1 MSSSVQFYLAIFI
14 FLMTYAGIMSEKIH
28 RTICALAGGGAMIYF
43 GLVTQ
48 EQAITEFIDFN
59 TLGLLT
65 GMMILISVV
74 KQSGFFQVLA
84 LWALKKSKGSPRELL
99 ILLSIVTAVGAAL
112 IDSVTAALLI
122 APMTISLCR
131 MLRMSPVPILIS
143 EILMCNIGGTALMIG
158 NPPNVMIGSAT
169 HLDFNDF
176 LINLAPVVVI
186 TVIVILIAVLLI
198 FKNDFSS
205 VRMSAE
211 ELEKIDIMSGVEDK
225 SIFSRSLMV
234 LALTVLGF
242 VVHSRFGL
250 ESATVAMTGGMAALL
265 FCGINPEDALKEV
278 DLDTLMF
285 FMGLFILVG
294 GMENAGV
301 ITAIA
306 EKGIEMVDGD
316 SHLITFLILLLS
328 GVASAFVDNI
338 PFTATMIPLI
348 QDMQSLMNLPH
359 ADYMWWALATG
370 ACFGGNGTMIGASP
384 NVIMV
389 AIAAK
394 EGFNISFTAFM
405 KWCFPL
411 MLLSLFV
418 AGCYLE
424 TRYFMKYLI
433 YAYCFSFVWN
443 WPN

>member
-205 VRMSAE
+205 VRMSAK

-242 VVHSRFGL
+242 VVHSHFAL

-405 KWCFPL
+405 KRCFPL

-424 TRYFMKYLI
+424 TRYFIFGM
-433 YAYCFSFVWN
+433 
-443 WPN
+443 

>member
-14 FLMTYAGIMSEKIH
+14 FLMTYVGIMSEKIH

-176 LINLAPVVVI
+176 LINLAPVVFI

-242 VVHSRFGL
+242 VVHSHFGL

-424 TRYFMKYLI
+424 TRYFIFGM
-433 YAYCFSFVWN
+433 
-443 WPN
+443 

>member
-14 FLMTYAGIMSEKIH
+14 FLMTYVGIMSEKIH

-198 FKNDFSS
+198 FKNDFSG
-205 VRMSAE
+205 VRMSAK

-225 SIFSRSLMV
+225 SIFSRSLIV

-242 VVHSRFGL
+242 VVHSHFGL

-424 TRYFMKYLI
+424 TRYFIFGM
-433 YAYCFSFVWN
+433 
-443 WPN
+443 

>member
-14 FLMTYAGIMSEKIH
+14 FLMTYVGIMSEKIH

-169 HLDFNDF
+169 HLVFNDF
-176 LINLAPVVVI
+176 AMNTGP
-186 TVIVILIAVLLI
+186 IALLNVAACI
-198 FKNDFSS
+198 IYLEIIYGKELPKTE
-205 VRMSAE
+205 MTAE
-211 ELEKIDIMSGVEDK
+211 ELGKISISSVITDYSILKK
-225 SIFSRSLMV
+225 SVTI
-234 LALTVLGF
+234 LALTIFGF
-242 VVHSRFGL
+242 IVHNLIGI
-250 ESATVAMTGGMAALL
+250 ESATIALTGGVLAILACSVDPHEIFRDVDWDSL
-265 FCGINPEDALKEV
+265 F
-278 DLDTLMF
+278 F
-285 FMGLFILVG
+285 FIGLFIVVG
-294 GMENAGV
+294 GLETTGV
-301 ITAIA
+301 INALA
-306 EKGIEMVDGD
+306 QAGISAVGGD
-316 SHLITFLILLLS
+316 PEALTFTILWLS
-328 GVASAFVDNI
+328 GIASAFIDNI

-348 QDMQSLMNLPH
+348 HNMQELLGLAH
-359 ADYMWWALATG
+359 ADYMWWALSIG
-370 ACFGGNGTMIGASP
+370 ACYGGNGTIIGASP
-384 NVIMV
+384 NVIV
-389 AIAAK
+389 AALAAK
-394 EGFNISFTAFM
+394 EGYNITFGHFM
-405 KWCFPL
+405 LKCFPM
-411 MLLSLFV
+411 MLVTLLTSTF
-418 AGCYLE
+418 YLYV
-424 TRYFMKYLI
+424 RYFL
-433 YAYCFSFVWN
+433 FGT
-443 WPN
+443 P

>member
-28 RTICALAGGGAMIYF
+28 RTICALAGGAMIYF

-176 LINLAPVVVI
+176 LINLAPVVII

-205 VRMSAE
+205 VRMSAK

-234 LALTVLGF
+234 LAFTVLGF
-242 VVHSRFGL
+242 VVHSHFGL

-424 TRYFMKYLI
+424 TRYFIFGM
-433 YAYCFSFVWN
+433 
-443 WPN
+443 

>member
-84 LWALKKSKGSPRELL
+84 LWALKKSKGSPQELL

-348 QDMQSLMNLPH
+348 QDIQSLMNLPH

-424 TRYFMKYLI
+424 TRYFIFGM
-433 YAYCFSFVWN
+433 
-443 WPN
+443 

>member
-198 FKNDFSS
+198 FKNDFSG
-205 VRMSAE
+205 VRMSAK

-242 VVHSRFGL
+242 VVHSHFGL

-265 FCGINPEDALKEV
+265 FCGISPENALKEV

-405 KWCFPL
+405 KGCFPL

-424 TRYFMKYLI
+424 ARYFIFGM
-433 YAYCFSFVWN
+433 
-443 WPN
+443 

>member
-14 FLMTYAGIMSEKIH
+14 FLMTYVGIMSEKIH

-176 LINLAPVVVI
+176 LMNLAPVVFI

-198 FKNDFSS
+198 FKNDFSG
-205 VRMSAE
+205 VRMSAK

-242 VVHSRFGL
+242 VVHSHFGL

-424 TRYFMKYLI
+424 TRYFIFGM
-433 YAYCFSFVWN
+433 
-443 WPN
+443 

>member
-158 NPPNVMIGSAT
+158 NPPNVMIGSVT

-198 FKNDFSS
+198 FKNDFSG
-205 VRMSAE
+205 VRMSAK

-242 VVHSRFGL
+242 VVHSHFGL

-424 TRYFMKYLI
+424 TRYFIFGM
-433 YAYCFSFVWN
+433 
-443 WPN
+443 

>member
-14 FLMTYAGIMSEKIH
+14 FLMTYVGIMSEKIH

-198 FKNDFSS
+198 FKNDFSG
-205 VRMSAE
+205 VRMSAK

-242 VVHSRFGL
+242 VVHSHFGL

-424 TRYFMKYLI
+424 TR
-433 YAYCFSFVWN
+433 CFIFGM
-443 WPN
+443 

>member
-205 VRMSAE
+205 VRMSAK

-225 SIFSRSLMV
+225 SIFQPFAYGSCVYGPRLRCPFPFRS
-234 LALTVLGF
+234 GIGNGR
-242 VVHSRFGL
+242 HDGRY
-250 ESATVAMTGGMAALL
+250 GGTALL
-265 FCGINPEDALKEV
+265 WYQ
-278 DLDTLMF
+278 
-285 FMGLFILVG
+285 
-294 GMENAGV
+294 
-301 ITAIA
+301 
-306 EKGIEMVDGD
+306 
-316 SHLITFLILLLS
+316 S
-328 GVASAFVDNI
+328 GRCS
-338 PFTATMIPLI
+338 
-348 QDMQSLMNLPH
+348 
-359 ADYMWWALATG
+359 
-370 ACFGGNGTMIGASP
+370 
-384 NVIMV
+384 
-389 AIAAK
+389 
-394 EGFNISFTAFM
+394 
-405 KWCFPL
+405 
-411 MLLSLFV
+411 
-418 AGCYLE
+418 
-424 TRYFMKYLI
+424 
-433 YAYCFSFVWN
+433 
-443 WPN
+443 

>member
-176 LINLAPVVVI
+176 LINLAPVVVL

-205 VRMSAE
+205 VRMSAK

-234 LALTVLGF
+234 LVFTVLGF
-242 VVHSRFGL
+242 VVHSHFGL

-265 FCGINPEDALKEV
+265 FCGISPEDALKEV

-424 TRYFMKYLI
+424 TRYFIFGM
-433 YAYCFSFVWN
+433 
-443 WPN
+443 

>member
-14 FLMTYAGIMSEKIH
+14 FLMTYVGIMSEKIH

-198 FKNDFSS
+198 FKNDFSG
-205 VRMSAE
+205 VRMSAK

-242 VVHSRFGL
+242 VVHSHFGL
-250 ESATVAMTGGMAALL
+250 ESATMTGGMAALL

-394 EGFNISFTAFM
+394 EGVNISFTAFM

-424 TRYFMKYLI
+424 TRYFIFGM
-433 YAYCFSFVWN
+433 
-443 WPN
+443 

>member
-14 FLMTYAGIMSEKIH
+14 FLMTYVGIMSEKIH

-186 TVIVILIAVLLI
+186 TVIVILIAVRLN
-198 FKNDFSS
+198 FKNDFSG
-205 VRMSAE
+205 VRMSAK

-242 VVHSRFGL
+242 VVHSHFGL

-424 TRYFMKYLI
+424 TRYFIFGM
-433 YAYCFSFVWN
+433 
-443 WPN
+443 

>member
-84 LWALKKSKGSPRELL
+84 LWALKKSKGSPQELL

-205 VRMSAE
+205 VRMSAK

-242 VVHSRFGL
+242 VVHSHFGL

-294 GMENAGV
+294 GLENAGV

-348 QDMQSLMNLPH
+348 QDIQSLMNLPH

-424 TRYFMKYLI
+424 TRYFIFGM
-433 YAYCFSFVWN
+433 
-443 WPN
+443 

>member
-28 RTICALAGGGAMIYF
+28 RTTCALSGGGAMIYF

-99 ILLSIVTAVGAAL
+99 ILLSIVTAVEAAL

-205 VRMSAE
+205 VRMSAK

-234 LALTVLGF
+234 LAFTVLGF
-242 VVHSRFGL
+242 VVHSHFGL

-424 TRYFMKYLI
+424 TRYFIFGM
-433 YAYCFSFVWN
+433 
-443 WPN
+443 

>member
-198 FKNDFSS
+198 FKNDFSG
-205 VRMSAE
+205 VRMSAK

-242 VVHSRFGL
+242 VVHSHFGL

-394 EGFNISFTAFM
+394 EGFSISFTAFM

-424 TRYFMKYLI
+424 TRYFIFGM
-433 YAYCFSFVWN
+433 
-443 WPN
+443 

>member
-1 MSSSVQFYLAIFI
+1 MGSSVQFYLAIFI

-176 LINLAPVVVI
+176 LMNLAPVVVI

-198 FKNDFSS
+198 FKNDFSG
-205 VRMSAE
+205 VRMSAK

-242 VVHSRFGL
+242 VVHSHFGL

-424 TRYFMKYLI
+424 TRYFIFGM
-433 YAYCFSFVWN
+433 
-443 WPN
+443 

>member
-1 MSSSVQFYLAIFI
+1 MSSTGQFYLAVFI
-14 FLMTYAGIMSEKIH
+14 FLMTYAGIISEKIH

-99 ILLSIVTAVGAAL
+99 VLLSVVTAVGAAL

-176 LINLAPVVVI
+176 LMNLAPVVLI
-186 TVIVILIAVLLI
+186 TVIVILVAVLLI
-198 FKNDFSS
+198 FKNDFSG
-205 VRMSAE
+205 VRMGAE

-225 SIFSRSLMV
+225 SIFTRSLTV

-242 VVHSRFGL
+242 VIHSQFGL

-265 FCGINPEDALKEV
+265 FCGISPENALKEV

-306 EKGIEMVDGD
+306 EKGIELVDGD
-316 SHLITFLILLLS
+316 SHLITFLILILS

-348 QDMQSLMNLPH
+348 HDMQSLMNLPH

-394 EGFNISFTAFM
+394 EGFNISFATFM

-411 MLLSLFV
+411 MLLSLLV
-418 AGCYLE
+418 AGFYLE
-424 TRYFMKYLI
+424 ARYFI
-433 YAYCFSFVWN
+433 FGI
-443 WPN
+443 

>member
-1 MSSSVQFYLAIFI
+1 
-14 FLMTYAGIMSEKIH
+14 
-28 RTICALAGGGAMIYF
+28 
-43 GLVTQ
+43 
-48 EQAITEFIDFN
+48 
-59 TLGLLT
+59 
-65 GMMILISVV
+65 MILISVV

-205 VRMSAE
+205 VRMSAK

-242 VVHSRFGL
+242 VVHSHFGL

-424 TRYFMKYLI
+424 TRYFIFGM
-433 YAYCFSFVWN
+433 
-443 WPN
+443 

>member
-198 FKNDFSS
+198 FKNDFSG
-205 VRMSAE
+205 VRMSAK

-242 VVHSRFGL
+242 VVHSHFGL

-424 TRYFMKYLI
+424 ARYFIFGM
-433 YAYCFSFVWN
+433 
-443 WPN
+443 

>member
-14 FLMTYAGIMSEKIH
+14 FLMTYVGIMSEKIH

-198 FKNDFSS
+198 FKNDFSG
-205 VRMSAE
+205 VRMSAK

-242 VVHSRFGL
+242 VVHSHFGL

-265 FCGINPEDALKEV
+265 FCGISPENALKEV

-424 TRYFMKYLI
+424 ARYFIFGM
-433 YAYCFSFVWN
+433 
-443 WPN
+443 

>member
-198 FKNDFSS
+198 FKNDFSG
-205 VRMSAE
+205 VRMSAK

-242 VVHSRFGL
+242 VVHSHFGL

-265 FCGINPEDALKEV
+265 FCGISPENALKEV

-306 EKGIEMVDGD
+306 EKGSEMVDGD

-424 TRYFMKYLI
+424 ARYFIFGM
-433 YAYCFSFVWN
+433 
-443 WPN
+443 

>member
-14 FLMTYAGIMSEKIH
+14 FLMTYVGIMSEKIH

-112 IDSVTAALLI
+112 IDSVTAALPI

-198 FKNDFSS
+198 FKNDFSG
-205 VRMSAE
+205 VRMSAK

-242 VVHSRFGL
+242 VVHSHFGL

-424 TRYFMKYLI
+424 TRYFIFGM
-433 YAYCFSFVWN
+433 
-443 WPN
+443 

>member
-176 LINLAPVVVI
+176 LMNLAPVVVI

-198 FKNDFSS
+198 FKNDFSG
-205 VRMSAE
+205 VRMSAK

-242 VVHSRFGL
+242 VVHSHFGL

-405 KWCFPL
+405 KWCFTL

-424 TRYFMKYLI
+424 TRYFIFGM
-433 YAYCFSFVWN
+433 
-443 WPN
+443 

>member
-14 FLMTYAGIMSEKIH
+14 FLMTYVGIMSEKIH

-48 EQAITEFIDFN
+48 DQAITEFIDFN

-198 FKNDFSS
+198 FKNDFSG
-205 VRMSAE
+205 VRMSAK

-242 VVHSRFGL
+242 VVHSHFGL

-424 TRYFMKYLI
+424 TRYFIFGM
-433 YAYCFSFVWN
+433 
-443 WPN
+443 

>member
-176 LINLAPVVVI
+176 LMNLAPVVFI

-348 QDMQSLMNLPH
+348 QNMQSLMNLPN

-424 TRYFMKYLI
+424 TRYFIFGM
-433 YAYCFSFVWN
+433 
-443 WPN
+443 

>member
-176 LINLAPVVVI
+176 LMNLAPVVFI

-198 FKNDFSS
+198 FEKDFRS
-205 VRMSAE
+205 VRLSE
-211 ELEKIDIMSGVEDK
+211 EEGETSDIK

-370 ACFGGNGTMIGASP
+370 ACFGGNGTMIGAS
-384 NVIMV
+384 VLRRQRYYD
-389 AIAAK
+389 
-394 EGFNISFTAFM
+394 
-405 KWCFPL
+405 WCFTECDHGGYRGKRRVQYQL
-411 MLLSLFV
+411 YRFYEMVLSSDASV
-418 AGCYLE
+418 
-424 TRYFMKYLI
+424 
-433 YAYCFSFVWN
+433 SFCGRVL
-443 WPN
+443 P

>member
-14 FLMTYAGIMSEKIH
+14 FLMTYVGIMSEKIH

-198 FKNDFSS
+198 FKNDFSG
-205 VRMSAE
+205 VRMSAK

-424 TRYFMKYLI
+424 TRYFIFGM
-433 YAYCFSFVWN
+433 
-443 WPN
+443 

>member
-1 MSSSVQFYLAIFI
+1 
-14 FLMTYAGIMSEKIH
+14 MSEKIH

-176 LINLAPVVVI
+176 LMNLAPVVVI

-198 FKNDFSS
+198 FKNDFSG
-205 VRMSAE
+205 VRMSAK

-242 VVHSRFGL
+242 VVHSHFGL

-424 TRYFMKYLI
+424 TRYFIFGM
-433 YAYCFSFVWN
+433 
-443 WPN
+443 

>member
-84 LWALKKSKGSPRELL
+84 LWALKKSKGSPQELL

-186 TVIVILIAVLLI
+186 TVIVILIAVLFI

-205 VRMSAE
+205 VRMSAK

-234 LALTVLGF
+234 LAFTVLGF
-242 VVHSRFGL
+242 VVHSHFGL

-424 TRYFMKYLI
+424 TRYFIFGM
-433 YAYCFSFVWN
+433 
-443 WPN
+443 

>member
-198 FKNDFSS
+198 FKNDFSG
-205 VRMSAE
+205 VRMSAK

-242 VVHSRFGL
+242 VVHSHFGL

-348 QDMQSLMNLPH
+348 QDMQSLMNLPY

-424 TRYFMKYLI
+424 TRYFIFGM
-433 YAYCFSFVWN
+433 
-443 WPN
+443 

>member
-176 LINLAPVVVI
+176 LMNLAPVVVI

-198 FKNDFSS
+198 FKNDFSG
-205 VRMSAE
+205 VRMSAK

-242 VVHSRFGL
+242 VVHSHFGL

-348 QDMQSLMNLPH
+348 QDMQCLMNLPH

-424 TRYFMKYLI
+424 TRYFIFGM
-433 YAYCFSFVWN
+433 
-443 WPN
+443 

>member
-14 FLMTYAGIMSEKIH
+14 FLMTYVGIMSEKIH

-198 FKNDFSS
+198 FKNDFSG
-205 VRMSAE
+205 VRMSAK

-242 VVHSRFGL
+242 VVHSHFGL

-306 EKGIEMVDGD
+306 EKGIEIVDGD

-424 TRYFMKYLI
+424 TRYFIFGM
-433 YAYCFSFVWN
+433 
-443 WPN
+443 

>member
-198 FKNDFSS
+198 FKNDFSG
-205 VRMSAE
+205 VRMSAK

-242 VVHSRFGL
+242 VVHSHFGL

-424 TRYFMKYLI
+424 ARYFI
-433 YAYCFSFVWN
+433 FGI
-443 WPN
+443 

>member
-14 FLMTYAGIMSEKIH
+14 FLMTYVGIMSEKIH

-186 TVIVILIAVLLI
+186 TVIVILIAVILI
-198 FKNDFSS
+198 FKNDFSG
-205 VRMSAE
+205 VRMSAK

-242 VVHSRFGL
+242 VVHSHFGL

-424 TRYFMKYLI
+424 TRYFIFGM
-433 YAYCFSFVWN
+433 
-443 WPN
+443 

>member
-176 LINLAPVVVI
+176 LMNLAPVVFI

-242 VVHSRFGL
+242 VVHSHFDL

-424 TRYFMKYLI
+424 TRYFIFGM
-433 YAYCFSFVWN
+433 
-443 WPN
+443 